1 MNVQILVVS
10 LRRDEIKQCCASQLS
25 SYTPA
30 VTCAVYSFWFRM
42 ETFSLPGDVTV
53 TLDGAHNGYS
63 IQLLLQALR
72 LRLASPSPSSVESPA
87 LWVLFGAG
95 AEKCVRDMLRELVH
109 PVHGADQ
116 VFFTKSNHFKALGIR
131 VHQLPFYYPSYSP
144 FYCLIVVCMVS
155 DPPQLVEMVS
165 GEVGWESK
173 LTLYRSM
180 RVVEG
185 GGPDG
190 ARKRGRREEEED
202 SVVAV
207 FSQVLALAQAEQRWV
222 AAS

>member
-1 MNVQILVVS
+1 
-10 LRRDEIKQCCASQLS
+10 
-25 SYTPA
+25 
-30 VTCAVYSFWFRM
+30 
-42 ETFSLPGDVTV
+42 
-53 TLDGAHNGYS
+53 
-63 IQLLLQALR
+63 
-72 LRLASPSPSSVESPA
+72 
-87 LWVLFGAG
+87 
-95 AEKCVRDMLRELVH
+95 
-109 PVHGADQ
+109 
-116 VFFTKSNHFKALGIR
+116 
-131 VHQLPFYYPSYSP
+131 
-144 FYCLIVVCMVS
+144 MVS